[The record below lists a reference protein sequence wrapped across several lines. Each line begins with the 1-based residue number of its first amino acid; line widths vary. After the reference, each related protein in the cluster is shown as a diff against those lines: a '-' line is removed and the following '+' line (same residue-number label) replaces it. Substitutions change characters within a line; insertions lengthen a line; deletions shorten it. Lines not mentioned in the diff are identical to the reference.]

1 MSNKLV
7 LDIETAGKNLSDLD
21 EISLDYVN
29 HWAENSA
36 VSPEN
41 VEEEVKKIE
50 EGFSI
55 SPLTAETVCI
65 GMLNPET
72 KKGLVYYQAP
82 HADKKEFE
90 EEGIKFTT
98 MSEPEMLHGFW
109 EQVKFYDEFIT
120 YNGRG
125 FDVPFL
131 MIRSAIHKIKPTKN
145 LLSNRYLNSQFNGA
159 KHYDL
164 QDLLQF
170 YGATWGKRGYNLHMF
185 CQAFNIKSPKGQG
198 VSGAHVKEMFQAGE
212 YEKIARYN
220 VADLFATAE
229 LFDYWQKYLNI

>member
-1 MSNKLV
+1 MNKLV
-7 LDIETAGKNLSDLD
+7 IDIETAGKNLSDLD
-21 EISLDYVN
+21 EVSLDYIN

-36 VSPEN
+36 ANPES
-41 VEEEVKKIE
+41 VEDEMKKIE

-82 HADKKEFE
+82 GAEGKEFE
-90 EEGIKFTT
+90 EEGIKYSAL
-98 MSEPEMLHGFW
+98 SEADLLKNFW

-120 YNGRG
+120 FNGRG
-125 FDVPFL
+125 FDIPFL
-131 MIRSAIHKIKPTKN
+131 MLRSAIHKIRPTKN
-145 LLSNRYLNSQFNGA
+145 LLSNRYVNSQFNGA
-159 KHYDL
+159 KHIDL
-164 QDLLQF
+164 LDQLQF
-170 YGATWGKRGYNLHMF
+170 YGATYGKRGYNLHMF
-185 CQAFNIKSPKGQG
+185 CQAFNIQSPKGQG
-198 VSGAHVKEMFQAGE
+198 VSGAHVKDMFKAGE

-229 LFDYWQKYLNI
+229 LYDYWQKYLNF